1 MCIRWGPA
9 LNNSQFS
16 WFCKL
21 ITDSVSWDLTW
32 RVRSR
37 KTEKSKQRKLKF
49 DVKSQKIL
57 NKIVRIF
64 LFKVESDLWNFR
76 IVKTQRTKWKKA
88 ARSGGK
94 LDHRLRRFKF
104 NMKSEGKK
112 SILIRLFFRLY
123 FERISYLSV
132 FFPSSTF
139 HGPFIYIFLLLSLFF
154 LVHFDVPFR

>member
-21 ITDSVSWDLTW
+21 ITDSVSWDLIW
-32 RVRSR
+32 RARSR

-57 NKIVRIF
+57 YKIVRIF

-94 LDHRLRRFKF
+94 LNHRLRRFKF

-132 FFPSSTF
+132 FFLLPLF
-139 HGPFIYIFLLLSLFF
+139 MDRLYIFFSFWVCFF
-154 LVHFDVPFR
+154 